1 LQMPVARGPKAGPR
15 GRVLEPYAR
24 DILLRAREGQSMRAI
39 ADWLAQPPRGVVITR
54 QAVHQW
60 VKARIR
66 KLAKLNRDFE
76 GTGVSESLQREAVV
90 KEVFHVQP
98 VRELPVPRPL
108 PAQLPPSF
116 PARNAT
122 DMSDFLV
129 SDADLNRA
137 QNPLLSKR

>member
-1 LQMPVARGPKAGPR
+1 MAKPVAQRQKPGPR
-15 GRVLEPYAR
+15 GKVLEPYAR

-39 ADWLAQPPRGVVITR
+39 AEWLAQPPRGVAITR

-76 GTGVSESLQREAVV
+76 GTGVSESLQRQALVRDAVPI
-90 KEVFHVQP
+90 QP
-98 VRELPVPRPL
+98 VRELPLTRP
-108 PAQLPPSF
+108 PPMQLSPSR
-116 PARNAT
+116 PARKAT
-122 DMSDFLV
+122 DMTDFMV
-129 SDADLNRA
+129 SDADLSLA